1 MTDQSEDEFNHDDDL
16 VESKVSKYCDWLPK
30 FGSNSCDN
38 CLKMWTAF
46 LNYIYVMKNII
57 FKHFL
62 HLLVIGKNKI

>member
-38 CLKMWTAF
+38 CLKM
-46 LNYIYVMKNII
+46 
-57 FKHFL
+57 
-62 HLLVIGKNKI
+62 